1 MTFPDICV
9 SSNWLYR
16 SWPPS
21 PPLPNVVY
29 FIRRSKR
36 ESIYSSWLCYSA
48 KGWKT
53 YLWGK
58 KIYLRKWEHKTVI
71 QKEIRFSPLHLFNIK
86 IRDLYQGSQKG
97 TVLYL
102 WHDLFSKAGVSFL
115 QKQTPIL
122 LHFNFVWITF
132 RSRLS
137 KIPKKKPNPKTLFR
151 QTYKALNFMISV
163 MHPLKIRTQILALIK
178 IWIEL
183 WTKWFLDLI
192 T

>member
-86 IRDLYQGSQKG
+86 IRDLYQGRQSSIYDMISSARLGYLFFRNKHRYSCTLILYGSLSDQDSPKYQKKKP
-97 TVLYL
+97 T
-102 WHDLFSKAGVSFL
+102 
-115 QKQTPIL
+115 KQTPKL
-122 LHFNFVWITF
+122 YLG
-132 RSRLS
+132 
-137 KIPKKKPNPKTLFR
+137 K
-151 QTYKALNFMISV
+151 
-163 MHPLKIRTQILALIK
+163 LIK
-178 IWIEL
+178 HLIL
-183 WTKWFLDLI
+183 WFLSC
-192 T
+192 THWR